1 MSTHMKYEQVST
13 LHMGRKA
20 IRHVMLKKVVYDT
33 LKTYRGGCMIN
44 YLAVPTQ
51 FEKLTCGK

>member
-20 IRHVMLKKVVYDT
+20 IRHVMLKHVGYEAF
-33 LKTYRGGCMIN
+33 KTYRGGCMIN
-44 YLAVPTQ
+44 YFKVPTKYENQ
-51 FEKLTCGK
+51 TCGK